1 MTNRTNTKLAK
12 LDLAK
17 PDLADLKRL
26 IARHAPADGIHDTAI
41 PALSL
46 IRSSA
51 ISDPV
56 HTLYEPS
63 LCIVAAGRKRARI
76 GSREIVY
83 EAGDCLVVGIDLPI
97 IGAVIEASPD
107 EPYLCLKLG
116 LDRGML
122 ADLLLE
128 TSAAGRAPPVPDG
141 LEAAGIQAAT
151 PDLVDASARLVGLLD
166 TPQHIAVLTPLVV
179 REIHYR
185 LMTGP
190 QGAILR
196 QIASGESRLAQV
208 GRAVAYLCEN
218 YAAPFRIEDLAR
230 IAGMSPSSFHAH
242 FRMATAMSPLQFR
255 TRLRMHEARRL
266 MVAEGLTAA
275 EAGFR
280 VGYDS
285 PSQFSRDHV
294 RIYNR
299 PPRRDLSRMQSEQ
312 AY

>member
-1 MTNRTNTKLAK
+1 MKNLPNLTE
-12 LDLAK
+12 
-17 PDLADLKRL
+17 LKHL
-26 IARHAPADGIHDTAI
+26 IARHARGDGIHSTAV

-51 ISDPV
+51 ISEPI

-63 LCIVAAGRKRARI
+63 VCLVAAGRKRARI

-83 EAGDCLVVGIDLPI
+83 ETGGCLVVGIDLPI
-97 IGAVIEASPD
+97 IGAVTEATPD
-107 EPYLCLKLG
+107 DPYLCLKID
-116 LDRGML
+116 LDRGLL
-122 ADLLLE
+122 ADLLLGGAPG
-128 TSAAGRAPPVPDG
+128 SGLAPPAPECM
-141 LEAAGIQAAT
+141 EAAGIHAAT
-151 PDLVDASARLVGLLD
+151 PELVDASARLLRLLD
-166 TPQHIAVLTPLVV
+166 APQDIAVLAPLIV

-185 LMTGP
+185 LMTGL

-218 YAAPFRIEDLAR
+218 YAEPFRIEDLAR
-230 IAGMSPSSFHAH
+230 IAGMSASSFHAH
-242 FRMATAMSPLQFR
+242 FRTATAMSPLQFR

-285 PSQFSRDHV
+285 PSQFSRDHA
-294 RIYNR
+294 RIYDR
-299 PPRRDLSRMQSEQ
+299 PPRRDLSRMQSGQ

>member
-1 MTNRTNTKLAK
+1 MTNRTNTNLAK

-83 EAGDCLVVGIDLPI
+83 EAGGCLVVGIDLPI

-122 ADLLLE
+122 ADLLLA

-141 LEAAGIQAAT
+141 MEAVGIQAAT

-166 TPQHIAVLTPLVV
+166 TPQHIAVLAPLVV

-299 PPRRDLSRMQSEQ
+299 PPRRDLARMQSEQ

>member
-1 MTNRTNTKLAK
+1 MENLTE
-12 LDLAK
+12 
-17 PDLADLKRL
+17 LKQR
-26 IARHAPADGIHDTAI
+26 IARHAPEDGFFDTAV
-41 PALSL
+41 PGLSL
-46 IRSSA
+46 IRSQA
-51 ISDPV
+51 VSDPV
-56 HTLYEPS
+56 HTLYDPS
-63 LCIVAAGRKRARI
+63 FCLVASGRKRARI

-83 EAGDCLVVGIDLPI
+83 DTGGCLVVGIDLPI
-97 IGAVIEASPD
+97 IGAVIEATTD
-107 EPYLCLKLG
+107 DPYLCLKLS

-122 ADLLLE
+122 ADLLLGVAH
-128 TSAAGRAPPVPDG
+128 TGGAAPAPDRT
-141 LEAAGIQAAT
+141 EAAGVLAAT
-151 PDLVDASARLVGLLD
+151 PELVDASARLLGLLD
-166 TPQHIAVLTPLVV
+166 TPQGIAVLAPLVV

-196 QIASGESRLAQV
+196 QIVNGESHLGQI
-208 GRAVAYLCEN
+208 GRAVAYLCDN
-218 YAAPFRIEDLAR
+218 YAAPTRIEDLAR
-230 IAGMSPSSFHAH
+230 IAGMSPSSFHEH

-266 MVAEGLTAA
+266 MVAEGLSAA

-294 RIYNR
+294 RIYSR
-299 PPRRDLSRMQSEQ
+299 PPRRDLSRMQAEQ

>member
-1 MTNRTNTKLAK
+1 MKNLPNLPNLTE
-12 LDLAK
+12 
-17 PDLADLKRL
+17 LKQL
-26 IARHAPADGIHDTAI
+26 IARHAQGDGIHGTAV

-51 ISDPV
+51 ISDPI

-63 LCIVAAGRKRARI
+63 VCLVAAGRKRARI
-76 GSREIVY
+76 GSREVVY
-83 EAGDCLVVGIDLPI
+83 ETGGCLVVGIDLPI

-107 EPYLCLKLG
+107 EPYLCLKID

-122 ADLLLE
+122 ADLLLGAPG
-128 TSAAGRAPPVPDG
+128 SHIAPPAPDRI
-141 LEAAGIQAAT
+141 EAAAVHAAT
-151 PDLVDASARLVGLLD
+151 PELVDASARLLQLLD
-166 TPQHIAVLTPLVV
+166 APQDIAVLAPLIV

-218 YAAPFRIEDLAR
+218 YAEPFRIEDLAR
-230 IAGMSPSSFHAH
+230 IAGMSPSSFHEH
-242 FRMATAMSPLQFR
+242 FRTATAMSPLQFR

-266 MVAEGLTAA
+266 MVSEGLTAA

-285 PSQFSRDHV
+285 PSQFSRDHA
-294 RIYNR
+294 RIYDR
-299 PPRRDLSRMQSEQ
+299 PPRRDLSRMQSGQ